1 MEVMT
6 DAKAKREKGK
16 VKKDFSDKFKKT
28 IKSNYLCWKAWIKRK
43 LSLPMAAYVNGAS
56 KI

>member
-1 MEVMT
+1 MEVMK

-28 IKSNYLCWKAWIKRK
+28 IKSNYLCWKA
-43 LSLPMAAYVNGAS
+43 
-56 KI
+56 